1 MSSLHLTI
9 LSAEAEILSA
19 NVDSVS
25 FPGICGCFMVLKNH
39 APIIAALGEGAIE
52 YAFGGGKTALAIKRG
67 FVKVKDNEILVCA
80 EV

>member
-19 NVDSVS
+19 YAESVS
-25 FPGICGCFMVLKNH
+25 FPGETGRFMVLKNH
-39 APIIAALGEGAIE
+39 APIIAALAKGAIVYE
-52 YAFGGGKTALAIKRG
+52 SEGIKSSVDIKRG